1 MALYITGDIHGDVV
15 GLKQRLDQQKIP
27 EGATIILNG
36 DVGLNY
42 WGNKTD
48 AKNKAYLAALPYS
61 FLCVHG
67 NHEAR
72 PWEVED
78 YEILEPKSKLG
89 GRIYF
94 QPKYPTINFLDD
106 DVYTFDGKKILVL
119 GGAYSVDKF
128 HRIAQRNKWWDSE
141 QMTLERQKFFLEKL
155 QNESFDVVISH
166 TCPYMARPL
175 EKGLSFIDNATVDS
189 SMEVFLEHI
198 RQQISYKQWYA
209 GHWHIDEKRK
219 DIGGEVH
226 FLYYDVVKL

>member
-1 MALYITGDIHGDVV
+1 MDDGIFAI
-15 GLKQRLDQQKIP
+15 
-27 EGATIILNG
+27 
-36 DVGLNY
+36 
-42 WGNKTD
+42 GNK
-48 AKNKAYLAALPYS
+48 K
-61 FLCVHG
+61 V
-67 NHEAR
+67 
-72 PWEVED
+72 
-78 YEILEPKSKLG
+78 
-89 GRIYF
+89 
-94 QPKYPTINFLDD
+94 
-106 DVYTFDGKKILVL
+106 LVL
-119 GGAYSVDKF
+119 GGAYSVDKA
-128 HRIAQRNKWWDSE
+128 HRLVRGNGWWESE
-141 QMTLERQKFFLEKL
+141 QMPEARRKFFLEKL